1 MQPIPPL
8 PLVDN
13 AFLIDNSTLEHF
25 QACRRLWELSDLRR
39 RSLSASRAGRN
50 FGSCLHVGWR
60 RRYTEC
66 DVNVPSDAQTA
77 LINDAMQEY
86 MLANP
91 QPVDDF
97 RDFAHACH
105 VMKIYN
111 LQYGNEP
118 FKILSTPSGPKLV
131 EKSFA
136 LPLGTVQN
144 IPIIWTGRIDLAVE
158 NNDGIWTF
166 DHKTTFQ
173 YGAGFEDEM
182 SVNGGQLGYVW
193 ALSQVLNTKIQGY
206 IINGVRIRRP
216 SVKKKYESDSPNGAP
231 VDAEDFKRIPMFVP
245 QDALDEWREDVLAL
259 ITDLFFNH
267 DRGFF
272 PRSRRSCVTKYGR
285 CDMFEVCTAPR
296 ASRQNILESSLFVTN
311 EWSPLNQAKANKES
325 E

>member
-1 MQPIPPL
+1 MNPLPQL

-13 AFLIDNSTLEHF
+13 AFLIDNSSLEHF
-25 QACRRLWELSDLRR
+25 QACRRLYELQDIRKY
-39 RSLSASRAGRN
+39 SLSASRAGRN
-50 FGSCLHVGWR
+50 FGSCLHTGWKA
-60 RRYTEC
+60 RYTNC
-66 DVNVPSDAQTA
+66 DNNAPSEAQVAAVNET
-77 LINDAMQEY
+77 MQSY
-86 MLANP
+86 MMESP

-97 RDFAHACH
+97 RSAAHACY
-105 VMKIYN
+105 VMQVYN
-111 LQYGNEP
+111 QQYGNEP

-136 LPLGTVQN
+136 LPLGSVHSTPV
-144 IPIIWTGRIDLAVE
+144 IYTGRIDLAIE

-182 SVNGGQLGYVW
+182 SINGGQLGYVW
-193 ALSQVLNTKIQGY
+193 ALSQVLGTKPQGY

-216 SVKKKYESDSPNGAP
+216 ARTKKYEGAGEVAP
-231 VDAEDFKRIPMFVP
+231 VDSEDFKRIPMFVP
-245 QDALDEWREDVLAL
+245 QDALDEWQADVLAL
-259 ITDLFFNH
+259 ISDLFFNH
-267 DRGFF
+267 DRSFF

-296 ASRQNILESSLFVTN
+296 LSRQNILDSSLFVTN
-311 EWSPLNQAKANKES
+311 EWSPLNQTNKTS